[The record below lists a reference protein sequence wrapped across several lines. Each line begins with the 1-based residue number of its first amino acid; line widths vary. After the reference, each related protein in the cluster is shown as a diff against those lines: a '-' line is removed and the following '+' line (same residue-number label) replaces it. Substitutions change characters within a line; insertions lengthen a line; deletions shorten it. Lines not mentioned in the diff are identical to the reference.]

1 MKTQINQ
8 ISKKIT
14 TTCFVLLASL
24 AVSQAANGTWL
35 GTGGST
41 WANAANWSASP
52 VPGFADTATF
62 NGTGSGNTLIDLGG
76 GVTVSNIV
84 FDTATV
90 VPYTIGAG
98 AAGSQTLTLSD
109 GGAVELTGTVTANQ
123 LFDANIVLGTAAAT
137 NYLITNGST
146 ATLTFAAGTL
156 IEGGTGGT
164 AGAKFLTNSGN
175 ITIAGNLTNGGAT
188 SLSLQQ
194 EGTGTLTLT
203 GTNTFTGPI
212 GITGTLTIGGAGLL
226 GTNSYAGNITDNGL
240 YVYSSSA
247 NDTNTGTISGTGGL
261 TVNGP
266 GTLSLTP
273 SETFSGNTTVN
284 GGILVLLNGGSP
296 GCLANSAITVNSG
309 GELDLNAGD
318 ALGYGNGNPITNAGI
333 VKKIN
338 NQSETLFRPIILA
351 GGTMLTTTNSEQF
364 ESFGGYMQTLP
375 GTANFF
381 SGPGRYGLRTA
392 SCYINVGSGSTLTFN
407 TAIDQ
412 NTGGAPLIQ
421 TGPGSIILNATNT
434 FTAGIFVSNGTV
446 TVAPTGRLNNGANYA
461 GNITNYGT
469 FTFSALN
476 DQGFTGNVTNTGTIN
491 FNGTGNVFD
500 SGFITNMGTIV
511 FNSPGNQTFFETI
524 SGTGALTQNGPGIV
538 TLNGNNTYTGL
549 TTINGGTVAVY
560 SSQPNTGTVTVN
572 DGGTLRVTPT
582 PGGATGFSPATLNVG
597 SVSGAT
603 IQVSL
608 SSTTQ
613 APLTPGA
620 LNLTGAN
627 SVVISAASPVA
638 AGQTYPVL
646 SYTTLPGTGTLSFTL
661 PADIVGTV
669 NLVGQTYKLT
679 VTSVTPAPTS
689 IWTSAVNGTWDINTT
704 ANWSSG
710 DYQDHNQV
718 VFDDSD
724 NTGGIFAITNL
735 VGAAP
740 VSPRSVT
747 FNNSLNNYTISNT
760 VTIAG
765 ITGVTLNGTGFVTNR
780 SINTYTGPTVIN
792 NGTLV
797 AATTWSGAGGALG
810 VNSAVSLANSATAA
824 LALNNSTWI
833 GSLTGG
839 GAVGGN
845 VSVGGSTLT
854 LGSDNSTQ
862 TYGGVISGTGG
873 LAMIGSASLTLTNT
887 NTYTGTTTIG
897 IADTLTIGNEGEL
910 GGGTYGGSIVNN
922 NVFNW
927 NSSSPQT
934 NTAGM
939 SGLGVLNV
947 NGSGPVTL
955 TGQSSFTGP
964 TFVNNGA
971 TVNLRQGG
979 GTGTLRNVVNINQG
993 GTINAYNNDSIG
1005 YNGGASVTILNV
1017 NGGTFNDDS
1026 GGNQSYI
1033 TSWTLTGGTVA
1044 STGGAINFNTG
1055 YGITN
1060 FASSTL
1066 STWSA
1071 PIVIRG
1077 TGLPFTVAQGTVPG
1091 GVDLNVSGVISGG
1104 GGTLTLTGP
1113 GTLELSGVNTTGV
1126 GLGINS
1132 GTLLIGGAGQL
1143 GSGNYGSGIANN
1155 GTFAF
1160 GSTALQTLTGRISG
1174 TGGLLVNAPANT
1186 LTISNAESYTG
1197 PTIVGAGTLLLPGT
1211 ASIASTPS
1219 IILSNGAIL
1228 DVSQQTS
1235 PFILG
1240 GLQTLTGD
1248 GTVNGA
1254 FTTSPGSVIDPGV
1267 TSNDFAALTFNNN
1280 LTLVGGAVARFD
1292 FGPSPSPQYDKLA
1305 VTGTLSASGNTVHVR
1320 APDPAK
1326 DLDSSAAPYTLITAG
1341 TLTGTFSAGVA
1352 WDAPPHNLNHWII
1365 GVSGPTVQLQYS
1377 TVAVPVL
1384 TGSAVPSTLLR
1395 NQSALISVT
1404 LTQGAGTVTNLALDA
1419 SPIGGSNAL
1428 TLVEVGATAV
1438 YTNTVFVPPG
1448 TLAGIY
1454 TLTATAID
1462 TTPTAGTALISL
1474 SVVVSSETWAGG
1486 GANENFDT
1494 SANWAVETGQT
1505 ASYAPGY
1512 VGDSVVFGVPI
1523 TGGVAGPNPSLDTN
1537 YTFAG
1542 VTFTNGATNFIISS
1556 TTGNTLGLSGGLTNN
1571 STNAQVLNVPVNLTA
1586 PVTFNTHSGNL
1597 TIGGAVSDANGG
1609 FVVVGSNT
1617 LTLGGTSTFTGGVRV
1632 RQGTMN
1638 VAGTVAPTNNVII
1651 SDGFTSNGVVNILSG
1666 GTLSQMA
1673 TNGGQYN
1680 GDVALAN
1687 STNVAAVLTMV
1698 TGGNLLVGEQ
1708 LNVGNG
1714 AGGYADFNMSGG
1726 TANIGSFIVVGF
1738 NGDHAE
1744 FDMSG
1749 GTAIVQTNCMTI
1761 GAGGTNST
1769 AVANIS
1775 GGTFTSTDSTY
1786 GDPGREGGVYVGENG
1801 NGTLNVSGT
1810 AVLDIYGGT
1819 NLTLGVNAGAVGVVN
1834 LLGGTIN
1841 TAQVAGGA
1849 GTSTFN
1855 FNGGTLMGNNSA
1867 TYTAAPDFMY
1877 NLGGI
1882 YVYSGGAIIDDGGN
1896 GNTMTIAE
1904 PLQAPTGYGVSSIP
1918 VATGG
1923 VGYIAPPIVAISG
1936 GSGSGA
1942 KATATVSGGAVT
1954 HINVVNPG
1962 TGYSPS
1968 DVLSVSFYGGGP
1980 TIVSNNPV
1988 NGTNATAGTV
1998 VLAPNVSGGLT
2009 KLSSGSGGGTLT
2021 LTAPATYTNVTT
2033 INGGTLALGAGGS
2046 ISNSPVINVASGAFF
2061 DVSAANFTLLGS
2073 QVLEGLGQVNGSFT
2087 TAPGSQIIP
2096 GEGATFG
2103 TLATSG
2109 IDLGSGS
2116 TAVFGL
2122 TSSGGGLNDTIQ
2134 VYGNLALNGNTM
2146 HIVAPSGGNLDTT
2159 TPYVLFNVS
2168 GASALI
2174 TGFAATSPHFDVAP
2188 LNVASGNWSVQTSG
2202 SQVVLENTS
2211 TAPPTGTGS
2220 AVPNNVIRN
2229 HPFTINVTVLSASGG
2244 AQSVVVDL
2252 TFLGGSLISLSHL
2265 SGNNWSANTILP
2277 PGAPPGPLTLTGLI
2291 RDSTGLGGT
2300 VLIPFNVQVTT
2311 ETWNGL
2317 DTPANAN
2324 WQDGADWVSTY
2335 APGYVGDSLIFA
2347 GTKGLAPNMD
2357 QSYTVN
2363 GLGFD
2368 STAGLFVI
2376 GGSGFSLG
2384 VTGGVTN
2391 NSANVETLNVP
2402 VTLPVGASPVFTAA
2416 VGELDFDQG
2425 IGGSGN
2431 LVTAGP
2437 ANVVLLGNNSY
2448 AGSTTINSGTLI
2460 LGGIN
2465 GALNSG
2471 PFSGE
2476 NTYASPITN
2485 NGVFEF
2491 NSGVNQTN
2499 SGIMSGTGTLVVD
2512 GLTGSSLNLT
2522 AYNTFVGPTT
2532 VNSGGILNLYPG
2544 GGAGT
2549 VINTLVVNQGG
2560 YVNTFSRDAIG
2571 YNGGASVT
2579 NLTINGGIF
2588 NMGFD
2593 NLGYIANVY
2602 MTGGSISNVGST
2614 VNGGLGAYFNWST
2627 GYGIFTYPS
2636 STTAIIDGGV
2646 DIRGT
2651 SFTISNSVG
2660 TAPGGIDLNI
2670 TGYVN
2675 NSQNTGGVGPLT
2687 KMGPGITAL
2696 SHTNSYPGV
2705 TTIAGGELQVNAVET
2720 PGVSGPLGT
2729 PGTPAGSIVFSG
2741 GTLLY
2746 STVNTFDYSSRF
2758 STAGGQPISID
2769 TAGQSVTF
2777 ASVLAGAGSSLTK
2790 LGAGTLTLTATNTLS
2805 GGVTVSNGTVA
2816 LGANGSVSNVS
2827 GIAISPGAFFD
2838 VSLRSSWNLG
2848 PTSSL
2853 TGSGTASPA
2862 TLNGAGVLSLS
2873 ATSPVIL
2880 NYDGTHPALTV
2891 SGGTLSLHGN
2901 AFTVNAAAP
2910 LPNSATPYVVATAST
2925 PITSVGPYTVSG
2937 TAIGPTSQATI
2948 TVSGTQVL
2956 LTVTSLNLQPPTFGF
2971 GLNGNVL
2978 SLSWPTNSGWILQ
2991 SNSLN
2996 IAVPGDWFD
3005 VAGSSNVTTIN
3016 INVNTAKTNVYYRLR
3031 LP

>member
-8 ISKKIT
+8 ITKKIT

-41 WANAANWSASP
+41 WANAANWSAAP

-62 NGTGSGNTLIDLGG
+62 NGTGNGNTTIDLGG
-76 GVTVSNIV
+76 GVTVSNII

-98 AAGSQTLTLSD
+98 VAGSQTLTLSD

-123 LFDANIVLGTAAAT
+123 LFDANLVLGTGVAT

-156 IEGGTGGT
+156 IQGGAGGT

-212 GITGTLTIGGAGLL
+212 GITGTLTLGGAGLL
-226 GTNSYAGNITDNGL
+226 GTNIYAGNITDNGL
-240 YVYSSSA
+240 YNFNSSLSQ
-247 NDTNTGTISGTGGL
+247 TNTGTISGTGGL

-266 GTLSLTP
+266 GALVLTS
-273 SETFSGNTTVN
+273 SETFSGATTVN
-284 GGILVLLNGGSP
+284 GGVLVLQNGGSP
-296 GCLANSAITVNSG
+296 GCLANSAITVGSSG
-309 GELDLNAGD
+309 VLVLNAGD
-318 ALGYGNGNPITNAGI
+318 ALGYGNNNPITISGI
-333 VKKIN
+333 VMKTN
-338 NQSETLFRPIILA
+338 NQSETLFRPITMS
-351 GGTMLTTTNSEQF
+351 GGTLTASTNGGENF
-364 ESFGGYMQTLP
+364 NFFGGYIQTVT
-375 GTANFF
+375 GTASII
-381 SGPGRYGLRTA
+381 SGTGQFGLRTTGTFFSNA
-392 SCYINVGSGSTLTFN
+392 ANSTLT
-407 TAIDQ
+407 IQ
-412 NTGGAPLIQ
+412 LPVRQYSGGVPLVQI
-421 TGPGSIILNATNT
+421 GPGNLILTATNT
-434 FTAGIFVSNGTV
+434 FTAGITISNGTV
-446 TVAPTGRLNNGANYA
+446 TVAPTGRLNSGANYA
-461 GNITNYGT
+461 GNIINYGT

-500 SGFITNMGTIV
+500 SGFITNMGTMV
-511 FNSPGNQTFFETI
+511 FSSPGNQTFFETI
-524 SGTGALTQNGPGIV
+524 SGTGALTQNGPGIL
-538 TLNGNNTYTGL
+538 TLNGANTYTGL
-549 TTINGGTVAVY
+549 TTINGGIVAVY

-597 SVSGAT
+597 SGSGAT

-627 SVVISAASPVA
+627 TVVISAASPVT

-669 NLVGQTYKLT
+669 NLVGQTYQLT
-679 VTSVTPAPTS
+679 VTSVTAAPIST
-689 IWTSAVNGTWDINTT
+689 WTSAVNGTWDINTT

-747 FNNSLNNYTISNT
+747 FNNSINNYTISNT

-797 AATTWSGAGGALG
+797 AAATWSGAGGALG
-810 VNSAVSLANSATAA
+810 VNSAVSLQNSATAA

-839 GAVGGN
+839 GATGGN
-845 VSVGGSTLT
+845 VNVGGSTLT

-922 NVFNW
+922 KVFNW

-947 NGSGPVTL
+947 NGSGILTL
-955 TGQSSFTGP
+955 SGQSSFTGP

-971 TVNLRQGG
+971 TLNFRQGG
-979 GTGTLRNVVNINQG
+979 GTGTIRNVLNINQG
-993 GTINAYNNDSIG
+993 GTVNAYNGDAIG

-1017 NGGTFNDDS
+1017 NGGTFNDQVNA
-1026 GGNQSYI
+1026 NQSYI

-1044 STGGAINFNTG
+1044 SPGGGAINFNTG

-1104 GGTLTLTGP
+1104 GGNLSLTGP

-1126 GLGINS
+1126 GLLINS
-1132 GTLLIGGAGQL
+1132 GTLLIGGAGSL

-1174 TGGLLVNAPANT
+1174 TGTLLVNAPANT

-1219 IILSNGAIL
+1219 IVLSNGAIF
-1228 DVSQQTS
+1228 DVSQQIST
-1235 PFILG
+1235 FTLG

-1248 GTVNGA
+1248 GTVSGPV
-1254 FTTSPGSVIDPGV
+1254 TTSAGAVVDPGV
-1267 TSNDFAALTFNNN
+1267 SSNDFATLTFNNN
-1280 LTLVGGAVARFD
+1280 LTLVGGSVVRFD
-1292 FGPSPSPQYDKLA
+1292 FGPSPSPQFDKLA

-1320 APDPAK
+1320 APDPTK
-1326 DLDSSAAPYTLITAG
+1326 DLDPASAPYTLITAG

-1352 WDAPPHNLNHWII
+1352 WDAPPHNLNHFII
-1365 GVSGPTVQLQYS
+1365 GTSGNTVQLQYS
-1377 TVAVPVL
+1377 SVAVPVL
-1384 TGSAVPSTLLR
+1384 TATAVPSTLLR

-1404 LTQGAGTVTNLALDA
+1404 LTQGAGTVTNLTLDA
-1419 SPIGGSNAL
+1419 SPIGGTNAL

-1438 YTNTVFVPPG
+1438 YTNTVTVAPA

-1474 SVVVSSETWAGG
+1474 SVIVSTETWAGG
-1486 GANENFDT
+1486 GADENFDT
-1494 SANWAVETGQT
+1494 ALNWFST
-1505 ASYAPGY
+1505 YAPGY
-1512 VGDSVVFGVPI
+1512 VGDSAVFGVPI
-1523 TGGVAGPNPSLDTN
+1523 TGGTAGPNPSLNTN

-1542 VTFTNGATNFIISS
+1542 MTFTNGATNFTISS
-1556 TTGNTLGLSGGLTNN
+1556 TTGNTLGLSSGLTNN

-1597 TIGGAVSDANGG
+1597 TLGGGVSDANGG

-1617 LTLGGTSTFTGGVRV
+1617 LTLSGTSTFTGGVRV

-1638 VAGTVAPTNNVII
+1638 VAGTVAPTNNFVI
-1651 SDGFTSNGVVNILSG
+1651 SDGFTSNGIVNILST

-1673 TNGGQYN
+1673 TNNGQYN
-1680 GDVALAN
+1680 GDVVLAT

-1714 AGGYADFNMSGG
+1714 AGGYANFNMSGG

-1769 AVANIS
+1769 AVANFS

-1834 LLGGTIN
+1834 LRGGTIN

-1867 TYTAAPDFMY
+1867 TFTAAPDFMY
-1877 NLGGI
+1877 NLGAI
-1882 YVYSGGAIIDDGGN
+1882 YVYGGGAIIDDGGN

-1904 PLQAPTGYGVSSIP
+1904 PLQAPTGSGVASIP

-1923 VGYIAPPIVAISG
+1923 AGYIAPPIVTISG

-1954 HINVVNPG
+1954 QINVVNPG
-1962 TGYSPS
+1962 TGYAAN
-1968 DVLSVSFYGGGP
+1968 DALSVSFYGGGP

-1988 NGTNATAGTV
+1988 NGTIATAGTV

-2009 KLSSGSGGGTLT
+2009 KISSGSGGGTLT
-2021 LTAPATYTNVTT
+2021 LSAPATYTNVTT

-2061 DVSAANFTLLGS
+2061 DVSAASFTLLGS
-2073 QVLEGLGQVNGSFT
+2073 QVLEGLGQVNGAFT
-2087 TAPGSQIIP
+2087 TGPGSQIIP

-2103 TLATSG
+2103 TLTTSG
-2109 IDLGSGS
+2109 LDLGSGS

-2146 HIVAPSGGNLDTT
+2146 HIVAPGGISLDTT

-2168 GASALI
+2168 STI
-2174 TGFAATSPHFDVAP
+2174 SGFAATAPHFDVAP
-2188 LNVASGNWSVQTSG
+2188 ANLASGNWSIQTSS
-2202 SQVVLENTS
+2202 SQVVLENTA
-2211 TAPPTGTGS
+2211 TPPPTGTGS

-2229 HPFTINVTVLSASGG
+2229 HPFTINVTILSANGG
-2244 AQSVVVDL
+2244 ASSVVVDM
-2252 TFLGGSLISLSHL
+2252 TFLGGGLVPLSPL
-2265 SGNNWSANTILP
+2265 GGNNWSTNTVLP

-2291 RDSTGLGGT
+2291 TDGHGLGGT
-2300 VLIPFNVQVTT
+2300 VLIPFNVEVTT
-2311 ETWNGL
+2311 ETWNGN

-2324 WQDGADWVSTY
+2324 WQDGADWASTY

-2402 VTLPVGASPVFTAA
+2402 VTLPVGAAPVFTAA
-2416 VGELDFDQG
+2416 VGELDLDQG
-2425 IGGSGN
+2425 VGGSGN

-2437 ANVVLLGNNSY
+2437 GNVVLLGNNSY

-2471 PFSGE
+2471 PFSGQD
-2476 NTYASPITN
+2476 TYASPITN

-2499 SGIMSGTGTLVVD
+2499 SGIMSGTGSVVVN
-2512 GLTGSSLNLT
+2512 GMTGSSLDLT
-2522 AYNTFVGPTT
+2522 AYNTYAGPTT

-2549 VINTLVVNQGG
+2549 IINTLIVNQGG

-2588 NMGFD
+2588 NLGFD

-2602 MTGGSISNVGST
+2602 MTGGSISNIGST
-2614 VNGGLGAYFNWST
+2614 VNGGNGAYFNWST
-2627 GYGIFTYPS
+2627 GFGIFTYPS
-2636 STTAIIDGGV
+2636 ATTAIIDAGV

-2660 TAPGGIDLNI
+2660 TAPGGVDLNI

-2675 NSQNTGGVGPLT
+2675 NSQNGGGVGPLT
-2687 KMGPGITAL
+2687 KQGPGITAL

-2705 TTIAGGELQVNAVET
+2705 TTIAGGELRVNAVEN

-2741 GTLLY
+2741 GTLQY
-2746 STVNTFDYSSRF
+2746 SAVNIFDYSSRF

-2769 TAGQSVTF
+2769 TAGQNVTF
-2777 ASVLAGAGSSLTK
+2777 SNVLAGAGSSLTK

-2853 TGSGTASPA
+2853 TGSGTASAA
-2862 TLNGAGVLSLS
+2862 TLNGNGVLTLGS
-2873 ATSPVIL
+2873 TSPIIL

-2891 SGGTLSLHGN
+2891 TGGTLSLHGN
-2901 AFTVNAAAP
+2901 AFTVNSAAP
-2910 LPNSATPYVVATAST
+2910 LPNSGTPYVVATSSSA
-2925 PITSVGPYTVSG
+2925 ITSVGPYTVTG

-2956 LTVTSLNLQPPTFGF
+2956 LTVTSINLNPPTFGF
-2971 GLNGNVL
+2971 ALNGNVL

-2996 IAVPGDWFD
+2996 VALPGDWFD
-3005 VAGSSNVTTIN
+3005 VSGSSNVTSIN
-3016 INVNTAKTNVYYRLR
+3016 FNLNTAKTNVYFRLR